1 MMKLG
6 FSTNAFTCRTIY
18 SAINTI
24 SKIGFDGI
32 ELVVDQPHA
41 FNLIIISLSL
51 QISSI

>member
-6 FSTNAFTCRTIY
+6 FSTNAFTNRTLF
-18 SAINTI
+18 SAINSI
-24 SKIGFDGI
+24 NEIGFDGI

-41 FNLIIISLSL
+41 FNLIIISFSL